1 MIVAT
6 YDNTNNQQIDSTV
19 KAFGNK
25 LIKINSWKDID
36 GDIVFCVDK
45 QTAQEIGNLYFV
57 NELRTFRH
65 DKNYTYVFGLNTSQ
79 KLAKEIMDAME
90 HSKHKV
96 QILTI
101 SGKTLWAESA
111 LAIVLYD
118 YDNR

>member
-6 YDNTNNQQIDSTV
+6 YDKTNNQQIDSTV
-19 KAFGNK
+19 KAFHNDLK
-25 LIKINSWKDID
+25 KIKSWKDID

-57 NELRTFRH
+57 NDLRTFRH
-65 DKNYTYVFGLNTSQ
+65 DHNYTYVFGLNTSQ
-79 KLAKEIMDAME
+79 KLAEEIIDAME
-90 HSKHKV
+90 HSKNKV
-96 QILTI
+96 QVVTI